1 MDNLVY
7 TVTQINNYSSELLGK
22 KLSNICVRGEVS
34 SIKSYPSG
42 FAYLTLRDQ
51 NCELSCIA
59 SHSVVQH
66 VTKGMEISVN
76 GNISIYSIKGSYQL
90 RIQSVNLQGSG
101 NLWKMYLQLKKDLE
115 DEGLFMKKYK
125 KSIPK
130 MPKKVGILSS
140 LEGAVVH
147 DICNILKRR
156 APYIDIII
164 RNTKV
169 NGIKSSEDL
178 IGNFNDLVNYNNIDV
193 IIIARGGG
201 SFEDLS
207 CFNNEK
213 LVRDIFNCNIP
224 IVSAVGHE
232 TDFTLCDFVSDI
244 RASTPSEAAELVSI
258 NIDDLKQNL
267 SNNIDKIVYS
277 INQNIQKL
285 SLVLSNY
292 SKIIKSSNLKH
303 IISNKHN
310 NVHHLLDSIYNMIVS
325 KIDKY
330 YLKIEY
336 NKNIIKNNNID
347 KIKNMG
353 FSIIRK
359 NNKVISDFNKINID
373 DDIDVDMKNGN
384 FNATVRKVYGK

>member
-1 MDNLVY
+1 
-7 TVTQINNYSSELLGK
+7 
-22 KLSNICVRGEVS
+22 
-34 SIKSYPSG
+34 
-42 FAYLTLRDQ
+42 
-51 NCELSCIA
+51 
-59 SHSVVQH
+59 
-66 VTKGMEISVN
+66 
-76 GNISIYSIKGSYQL
+76 
-90 RIQSVNLQGSG
+90 
-101 NLWKMYLQLKKDLE
+101 
-115 DEGLFMKKYK
+115 MKKYK
-125 KSIPK
+125 KSIPR

-178 IGNFNDLVNYNNIDV
+178 IKNFNDLVNYNNIDV

-213 LVRDIFNCNIP
+213 LVRNIFNCNIP

-244 RASTPSEAAELVSI
+244 RASTPSEAAELVAI

-336 NKNIIKNNNID
+336 NKNIIKNNDID